1 MLLIVTNKTDYTAD
15 FLILE
20 LQRQGIEFVRFNTED
35 FPLSIELSVD
45 LSVGGDLDGCFNVYG
60 KRLAFSDIGSI
71 WYRRPVAPSLP
82 ETTFDRVAQDFIT
95 TESRYTLDSIWRVLN
110 SFWVSHPDKL
120 RAAET
125 KLLQLIKAAQLGL
138 TVPHTLITTSPEKV
152 QGFYIAHNR
161 QIIYK
166 PQRYIQ
172 VDRDETVDLIYTSLV
187 DEEKAKHIDDVRF
200 VPSLFQ
206 DYIPK
211 SSELRITVI
220 GNRILTVQIHSQEHA
235 LAHHDWR
242 RANST
247 ELRHTPYELP
257 SDIAKKCATLVKSYG
272 LAFGAIDM
280 ILTPDGEYVFLE
292 MNPNGQWAWIEQIC
306 PEIHIREALIELLVQ
321 EDRTSL

>member
-20 LQRQGIEFVRFNTED
+20 LQKQGVEFVRFNTED

-45 LSVGGDLDGCFNVYG
+45 LSVGGDLDGYFNVYG
-60 KRLAFSDIGSI
+60 KQLAFSDIGSI

-82 ETTFDRVAQDFIT
+82 EPTFDRVAQDFIT

-125 KLLQLIKAAQLGL
+125 KLHQLIKAVQLGL
-138 TVPHTLITTSPEKV
+138 TVPHTLISTSPEKV
-152 QGFYIAHNR
+152 QGFYTAYNR

-172 VDRDETVDLIYTSLV
+172 VDGDERVDLIYTNLV
-187 DEEKAKHIDDVRF
+187 DEEKSTHFDEVRF

-206 DYIPK
+206 NYIPK
-211 SSELRITVI
+211 ASELRITVI
-220 GNRILTVQIHSQEHA
+220 SNNVLTVQIHSQELKIA
-235 LAHHDWR
+235 EHDWR

-247 ELRHTPYELP
+247 ELRHTPYNLP
-257 SDIAKKCATLVKSYG
+257 EEISRKCVALVQSYG

-292 MNPNGQWAWIEQIC
+292 MNPNGQWAWIEQRC
-306 PEIHIREALIELLVQ
+306 PEIHIREALIELLVKQ
-321 EDRTSL
+321 DRTQL